1 MLVTKIRKTALL
13 GAAAGALA
21 LLSAPTAALAKTKVI
36 LSNDTQALSLKGKT
50 FELLKK
56 EIEKK
61 LGDKVAVE
69 LHQSGSL
76 FDQKTQIQGLQLGAA
91 HMIAP
96 TVGIYSSITPKVNAL
111 LLPFMLPNEK
121 AVDAAMKDPVVRSA
135 FLPDLEKKNVLP
147 VAIWVNGPRNIGYK
161 RKEPILTPDGMK
173 GLKIRVQSAPVYV
186 DTMKAFG
193 ANVIAMSWSEAPT
206 ALQQGVIDAVEP
218 TPNAWVASKIYE
230 LVDNITV
237 TDYCYDF
244 YVVGTN
250 KQWWENLPKDV
261 ALGMEAALDAANK
274 WNWENGKKINEESN
288 TQIKAAGV
296 DIHTLTPE
304 QKALW
309 VKAVQPVWK
318 SLGDD
323 LVGAQVMARLKEI
336 SAKYK

>member
-1 MLVTKIRKTALL
+1 MPKSLTPR
-13 GAAAGALA
+13 LA
-21 LLSAPTAALAKTKVI
+21 
-36 LSNDTQALSLKGKT
+36 QLKEEIEGHARSFGLDFFET
-50 FELLKK
+50 VFELLGYD
-56 EIEKK
+56 E
-61 LGDKVAVE
+61 LNMVASYGGFPNRYPHWRWGME
-69 LHQSGSL
+69 YEQLSKGYEY
-76 FDQKTQIQGLQLGAA
+76 GL
-91 HMIAP
+91 
-96 TVGIYSSITPKVNAL
+96 
-111 LLPFMLPNEK
+111 
-121 AVDAAMKDPVVRSA
+121 
-135 FLPDLEKKNVLP
+135 
-147 VAIWVNGPRNIGYK
+147 
-161 RKEPILTPDGMK
+161 
-173 GLKIRVQSAPVYV
+173 
-186 DTMKAFG
+186 
-193 ANVIAMSWSEAPT
+193 
-206 ALQQGVIDAVEP
+206 
-218 TPNAWVASKIYE
+218 SKIYE

>member
-1 MLVTKIRKTALL
+1 MFKKQARKTALV
-13 GAAAGALA
+13 GAVAGVLA
-21 LLSAPTAALAKTKVI
+21 LLSAPLAALAKTKVI

-50 FELLKK
+50 FELLKT
-56 EIEKK
+56 EIEKN

-69 LHQSGSL
+69 LHQSGAL

-111 LLPFMLPNEK
+111 LLPFMLPNER
-121 AVDAAMKDPVVRSA
+121 AVDAAMKDPVIRAS
-135 FLPDLEKKNVLP
+135 FLPELEKKNVLP

-230 LVDNITV
+230 LVNNITV
-237 TDYCYDF
+237 TDYCFDF
-244 YVVGTN
+244 YVVGAN
-250 KQWWENLPKDV
+250 KQWWDGLPANLRK
-261 ALGMEAALDAANK
+261 GMQAALDTATK
-274 WNWENGKKINEESN
+274 WNWENGKKINDEFDA
-288 TQIKAAGV
+288 QIKAAGV
-296 DIHTLTPE
+296 GIYKLTPA

-323 LVGAQVMARLKEI
+323 LVGAEVMGRLKEI
-336 SAKYK
+336 SAEFK

>member
-1 MLVTKIRKTALL
+1 MTSIRSRTLALIGVVAGAVALL
-13 GAAAGALA
+13 AQPAAV
-21 LLSAPTAALAKTKVI
+21 LAKTKVI
-36 LSNDTQALSLKGKT
+36 LSNDTQSLSLKGKT
-50 FELLKK
+50 FELLKQ
-56 EIEKK
+56 EIEKQ

-69 LHQSGSL
+69 LHQSGAL

-91 HMIAP
+91 HLIAP

-121 AVDAAMKDPVVRSA
+121 AVDAAMKDPVVRGS

-244 YVVGTN
+244 YVVGAN
-250 KQWWENLPKDV
+250 KQWWEGLPANIRK
-261 ALGMEAALDAANK
+261 GMETALDAATK
-274 WNWENGKKINEESN
+274 WNWENGKKINDESDA
-288 TQIKAAGV
+288 QIKAAGV
-296 DIHTLTPE
+296 GIHTLTPE

-336 SAKYK
+336 GAKYK